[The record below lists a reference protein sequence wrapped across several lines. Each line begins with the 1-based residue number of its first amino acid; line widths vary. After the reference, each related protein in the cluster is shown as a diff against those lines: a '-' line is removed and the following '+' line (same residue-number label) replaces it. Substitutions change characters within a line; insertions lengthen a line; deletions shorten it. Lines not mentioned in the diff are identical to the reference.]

1 MSQTSRE
8 RVRRTLTFGNPD
20 RTPRDIWLLPWAE
33 INYPETVQALGERFP
48 SDFARLDYLYSPSPR
63 VKGDQY
69 AIGYYTDEWRCVF
82 ESLQAGSIGQVKTP
96 VLPDIADWQSIEPPY
111 EQLPKGRLEKQA
123 AYDVINRSCGE
134 KEQFIIP
141 NANSCCPRPWER
153 YQFIRGTVNSL
164 MDIMMPDEKVRGLL
178 RRIHEYYLMELEF
191 WVKSDVDAIMFMDDW
206 GSQNQL
212 LINPHIW
219 HDLFKP
225 LYKDYCDL
233 AHTRGKF
240 AMMHSDGYIIDI
252 YEPLI
257 EVGVDALNSQ
267 LFCMDFSD
275 LAKRAKGR
283 ITFWGEIDR
292 QHVLPS
298 NDPQMARNAVRKV
311 AEYLFD
317 SAGGVIAQCEFGLSA
332 QPDSVIAV
340 FDEWERID
348 SEYRH
353 SI

>member
-20 RTPRDIWLLPWAE
+20 RTPRHIWFLPWAK
-33 INYPETVQALGERFP
+33 INYPETVRALGERFP
-48 SDFARLDYLYSPSPR
+48 SDFAAPDYLYSPSPR
-63 VKGDQY
+63 VKGDPY
-69 AIGYYTDEWRCVF
+69 VIGYYTDRWGCVF
-82 ESLQAGSIGQVKTP
+82 KNVQAGIYGQVKKP
-96 VLPDIADWQSIEPPY
+96 ILPDIADWQSIEPPY
-111 EQLPKGRLEKQA
+111 EQLPKGRLEKQEA
-123 AYDVINRSCGE
+123 HDVINRSCGE
-134 KEQFIIP
+134 KEQFII
-141 NANSCCPRPWER
+141 ANCIPHPWER
-153 YQFIRGTVNSL
+153 YQAIRGTVNAL
-164 MDIMMPDEKVRGLL
+164 MDIMMPDEKVKGLL
-178 RRIHEYYLMELEF
+178 SRIHEYYLTELEF
-191 WVKSDVDAIMFMDDW
+191 WVESDVDAIMFMDDW

-233 AHTRGKF
+233 AHTHDKF
-240 AMMHSDGYIIDI
+240 VFMHSDGYIIDI

-298 NDPQMARNAVRKV
+298 NDPQMARDAVRKV

-317 SAGGVIAQCEFGLSA
+317 PAGGVIAQCEFGPGA
-332 QPDSVIAV
+332 RPDSVMAV